1 MEKRHD
7 METLTYLREMLQ
19 ERLGTDPAT
28 VTPETS
34 LETLGVDSLMLLD
47 LMFEFEEKLSI
58 TLPSDLPRPETVQ
71 ELLDAF
77 AELQKAPKS

>member
-1 MEKRHD
+1 MD
-7 METLTYLREMLQ
+7 NLTELRQMLQ

-28 VTPETS
+28 VLPESS

-58 TLPSDLPRPETVQ
+58 QMPSDLPRPETVQ
-71 ELLDAF
+71 DLLDSF
-77 AELQKAPKS
+77 AELQKTAKS

>member
-1 MEKRHD
+1 MD
-7 METLTYLREMLQ
+7 TLTELRQMLQ

-28 VTPETS
+28 VLPESS

-58 TLPSDLPRPETVQ
+58 QMPSDLARPDTVKD
-71 ELLDAF
+71 LLDSF
-77 AELQKAPKS
+77 AELQKTAKS